1 LIRPINGSE
10 SLIRARRWWA
20 LLGLLVGGALP
31 AQDSTRTVLPF
42 LGGAATAF
50 VAHELSHVAA
60 DVAFGA
66 QVSFKRV
73 EFHGIPFFAVE
84 HRATVSRRQEY
95 VISSA
100 GFWSQHASSEWLL
113 TRHPSL
119 RTEHAP
125 FAKGVLAFN
134 VLTSTGYALAAFA
147 ETGPAERDTRSIAVG
162 ARLREPTVGVL
173 ILAPAALDVWRYY
186 HPGQPAA
193 VWVSRGIKIG
203 LLALVTR

>member
-1 LIRPINGSE
+1 MKRV
-10 SLIRARRWWA
+10 RAFA
-20 LLGLLVGGALP
+20 LLSVPITLH
-31 AQDSTRTVLPF
+31 AQDSTHTALPF

-60 DVAFGA
+60 NVAFGSP
-66 QVSFKRV
+66 VSIRRV
-73 EFHGIPFFAVE
+73 EFHGIPFFAVA
-84 HRATVSRRQEY
+84 HPPTVRRRHEY

-113 TRHPSL
+113 TRHPRL

-147 ETGPAERDTRSIAVG
+147 ETGPAERDTRSVAVG
-162 ARLREPTVGVL
+162 ARLDEPTVGAL
-173 ILAPAALDVWRYY
+173 ILAPALLDTWRYY
-186 HPGQPAA
+186 HPQQRAV
-193 VWVSRGIKIG
+193 VWVSRGVKLG
-203 LLALVTR
+203 LVALTAR

>member
-1 LIRPINGSE
+1 MNRVAGL
-10 SLIRARRWWA
+10 LA
-20 LLGLLVGGALP
+20 LLLPAGLR

-42 LGGAATAF
+42 LGGAASAF

-66 QVSFKRV
+66 RVSLKRV
-73 EFHGIPFFAVE
+73 EFHRIPFFAVT
-84 HRATVSRRQEY
+84 HSATVTRRQEY

-113 TRHPSL
+113 TRHPQL
-119 RTEHAP
+119 RHEHAP

-147 ETGPAERDTRSIAVG
+147 ETGPAERDTRSMAYG
-162 ARLREPTVGVL
+162 ARLREPAVGAL
-173 ILAPAALDVWRYY
+173 ILAPAVLDAWRYR
-186 HPGQPAA
+186 HPTQRPAA
-193 VWVSRGIKIG
+193 WASRGLKV
-203 LLALVTR
+203 ALVLMTAR

>member
-1 LIRPINGSE
+1 MTIGWVF
-10 SLIRARRWWA
+10 AA
-20 LLGLLVGGALP
+20 LVLPAALG

-50 VAHELSHVAA
+50 VAHELSHVTA

-66 QVSFKRV
+66 PVSLRRV
-73 EFHGIPFFAVE
+73 EFHGIPFFAVA
-84 HRATVSRRQEY
+84 HPSTVTRRQEY

-113 TRHPSL
+113 TRHPRL
-119 RTEHAP
+119 RTERAP

-147 ETGPAERDTRSIAVG
+147 ETGPAERDTRSVAVG
-162 ARLREPTVGVL
+162 ARLREPTVGAL
-173 ILAPAALDVWRYY
+173 ILTPALLDAWRYY
-186 HPGQPAA
+186 QPERRGVA
-193 VWVSRGIKIG
+193 WVSRGVKLG
-203 LLALVTR
+203 LVALTIR